1 MRFWIIVLLV
11 CITFFVLFFPLVNK
25 ERLCYEASKT
35 SLDEITDDVIARGI
49 TKFTQCERSADALY
63 TLETC
68 IRDAT
73 KSSMIAA
80 YANDT
85 IQRIVGTVRLSSN
98 NLWTLKAEHN
108 EECSD
113 YRSSQLP

>member
-1 MRFWIIVLLV
+1 MLV
-11 CITFFVLFFPLVNK
+11 CTILFVLFFPLVNK

-35 SLDEITDDVIARGI
+35 SLDEITDDIIARGI
-49 TKFTQCERSADALY
+49 SKFTQCERSADALY

-73 KSSMIAA
+73 KSSSVALH
-80 YANDT
+80 ANYT
-85 IQRIVGTVRLSSN
+85 IQRIVAIIRMSDN
-98 NLWTLKAEHN
+98 NVWTLKAEHN